1 MSILQVD
8 GITFGNTT
16 QLNTYYGIIP
26 ENTTMVFYQ
35 ASAPT
40 GWVQDNTH
48 NDKTLRVVS
57 GNGGSF
63 YGIYSISTLF
73 TDAGAN
79 GPVSADMSGSVEE
92 TTLTEA
98 QLPAHTHNTGSN
110 PNSYRSSASS
120 SPFRQEN
127 RQPRGYNVRNSRRVT
142 QNNRVPI
149 NFRQP
154 VSVRQPRNQ
163 RVSVRYGVSV
173 RNRQPQS
180 FRRRYPA
187 NARQPFNFR
196 RPVSFRSPSTWR
208 QPFSF
213 RQDGGRWRNPI
224 GGRVP
229 VNQRVWAL
237 VPHPFG
243 WIRPRP
249 GRQPRGVR
257 VPGGGWRQRRQFR
270 NPVSGRNAIPQRQPQ
285 SFRQPNSGRNPF
297 SIRNRQPVSYRRR
310 YPFTQRNPA
319 RQPISYRVPVSQRN
333 PQSYRQ
339 PRAYRVVQRYPATS
353 SVRVPFRT
361 LSPGG
366 TIRNQNTQAP
376 ATSSTGGGLG
386 HTHPFNPAPVSWNI
400 SLSPL
405 RVQYIDVILCEIEDA
420 ATKFNI

>member
-40 GWVQDNTH
+40 GWVQDTTQ
-48 NDKTLRVVS
+48 NDKALRVVS

-63 YGIYSISTLF
+63 YGLYSVSTFF
-73 TDAGAN
+73 TDSGAD
-79 GPVSADMSGSVEE
+79 GPVSATMGGSVEE

-127 RQPRGYNVRNSRRVT
+127 RQPRGYNVRNSTRVT
-142 QNNRVPI
+142 QNNRVTI

-154 VSVRQPRNQ
+154 VSVRQPINS
-163 RVSVRYGVSV
+163 RVSVRYGSPV
-173 RNRQPQS
+173 RQRQPQS

-187 NARQPFNFR
+187 SQ
-196 RPVSFRSPSTWR
+196 R

-213 RQDGGRWRNPI
+213 RQPVSRRVPSSWRQPVSGRVDGGRWRLPI
-224 GGRVP
+224 GNRVP
-229 VNQRVWAL
+229 WAVRQPYWQRIGWRQIAVRRPINQRVSA
-237 VPHPFG
+237 
-243 WIRPRP
+243 
-249 GRQPRGVR
+249 
-257 VPGGGWRQRRQFR
+257 GGWRQRRQFR
-270 NPVSGRNAIPQRQPQ
+270 SPVSFRRPIPQRNPQSYRRPVNGRNPVSVRW
-285 SFRQPNSGRNPF
+285 
-297 SIRNRQPVSYRRR
+297 RQPVSYRRR

-319 RQPISYRVPVSQRN
+319 RQPRSYRVPVSQRN

-339 PRAYRVVQRYPATS
+339 PRSYRVVQRYPATS
-353 SVRVPFRT
+353 SVRVAFRT

-386 HTHPFNPAPVSWNI
+386 HTHPFNPAPVSWNVT
-400 SLSPL
+400 LSPL

-420 ATKFNI
+420 ATKFGI